1 MEDVA
6 QAEREKAKR
15 VVYAVVYGVG
25 EWLTGSGVSSIAS
38 PLCTSFSGKER
49 LGEILGVDASHAKEL
64 MTSFLGAFYLT
75 YVIIIHVVHDTY

>member
-1 MEDVA
+1 MQWSMVL
-6 QAEREKAKR
+6 
-15 VVYAVVYGVG
+15 VSGS
-25 EWLTGSGVSSIAS
+25 LTLVCP
-38 PLCTSFSGKER
+38 PLPPLSVCTSLSGKER